1 MELCHAF
8 GQAVLKA
15 LDRYVSCESTLSN
28 GNVLA
33 CGIFEYVTFY
43 VRIKYAVETRSI
55 AFIVNVSR
63 YLARN
68 AEQPH
73 SGVQYSR
80 QSDENGVYLAA
91 RRI

>member
-1 MELCHAF
+1 VELCHAF

-15 LDRYVSCESTLSN
+15 LDRYGSCESTLSN
-28 GNVLA
+28 RNVLA
-33 CGIFEYVTFY
+33 CGIGLY

-55 AFIVNVSR
+55 TSIIDVSR

-80 QSDENGVYLAA
+80 QKDEDGFYLAA
-91 RRI
+91 RCI